1 VGLTPVSAILEIC
14 LPGEGMFLL
23 VLGVVHLL
31 M

>member
-1 VGLTPVSAILEIC
+1 VGLTPVSAIPEIC

-23 VLGVVHLL
+23 VLVMHLL